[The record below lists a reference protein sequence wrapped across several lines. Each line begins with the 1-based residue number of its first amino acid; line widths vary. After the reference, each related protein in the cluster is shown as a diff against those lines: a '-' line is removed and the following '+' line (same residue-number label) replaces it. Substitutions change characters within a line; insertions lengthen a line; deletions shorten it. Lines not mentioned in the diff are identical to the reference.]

1 MYTKILKMF
10 KGARSY
16 ILKDRTARP
25 KVVVCFPLFFIAEKK
40 GGSSSTVKTCVQEGI
55 T

>member
-25 KVVVCFPLFFIAEKK
+25 KVVACFLLFFITEKM
-40 GGSSSTVKTCVQEGI
+40 GRSFSTVKTFVQEG
-55 T
+55 